1 MKHII
6 EISSEDN
13 IDTNNE
19 TLFISSDSP
28 LNIINDKKKSNYKII
43 SATNAINGID
53 TINSKYNKEE
63 KKEISS
69 DDTDSFELESKI
81 DKDDII
87 LEEKNS
93 YHPLE
98 INNIEEPIKEN
109 LKIINSSHYLSKISK
124 KKSDSISNIVNNML
138 NVNDNINGWDD
149 NANTTIKNWYKIFK
163 RQSFIYQWILDRNRL
178 ISDRLSVA
186 SIISSSLLGIFS
198 GFKLWINNDI
208 LFQTTSD
215 IILMLLNFCVALLTS
230 ASKRYIDTQRNEII
244 RVYIEKVDSFLGEIS
259 AQVLKSPIYRIKASD
274 FFNLN
279 NDKYTE
285 LISTSPNLS
294 IHELNISKIVYNTY
308 INLDIT
314 NDYIL

>member
-13 IDTNNE
+13 IDEN
-19 TLFISSDSP
+19 LFISSESP
-28 LNIINDKKKSNYKII
+28 NNTTINRQSYNKYKVASNNDTM

-53 TINSKYNKEE
+53 TINSKYNNEE
-63 KKEISS
+63 KQNISS
-69 DDTDSFELESKI
+69 DDTDSFELNSKKDEIILGENFSPDKTNHATSKLLFEKENHLNESK
-81 DKDDII
+81 
-87 LEEKNS
+87 KN
-93 YHPLE
+93 
-98 INNIEEPIKEN
+98 
-109 LKIINSSHYLSKISK
+109 
-124 KKSDSISNIVNNML
+124 KSNSISNIVNNML
-138 NVNDNINGWDD
+138 SVNDNINGWDE

-178 ISDRLSVA
+178 ISDRLSLA

-198 GFKLWINNDI
+198 GFKLWINNNL

-215 IILMLLNFCVALLTS
+215 IILMLLNFGVALLTS
-230 ASKRYIDTQRNEII
+230 ASKRYIDTQRNETI

-259 AQVLKSPIYRIKASD
+259 AQVLKSPIYRINATD

-294 IHELNISKIVYNTY
+294 IYELNTSKIVYNTY
-308 INLDIT
+308 VNLDIT